1 MGESSRSV
9 VWVRDFSDLNDE
21 IGCSGADV
29 GTEEGHASMGVYDTQ
44 KTLYNME
51 DGTQGGL
58 DNMGYRS
65 TNDEQRDDK
74 T

>member
-9 VWVRDFSDLNDE
+9 VWVRDFSDFNDE

-29 GTEEGHASMGVYDTQ
+29 GEEGHASMGVYDTQ

-51 DGTQGGL
+51 DGTQGVRQHGIQI
-58 DNMGYRS
+58 NSER
-65 TNDEQRDDK
+65 RDDK

>member
-9 VWVRDFSDLNDE
+9 VWVRDFSDFNDE

-29 GTEEGHASMGVYDTQ
+29 GEEGHASMGVYDTQ

-51 DGTQGGL
+51 DGTQRG
-58 DNMGYRS
+58 
-65 TNDEQRDDK
+65 
-74 T
+74 